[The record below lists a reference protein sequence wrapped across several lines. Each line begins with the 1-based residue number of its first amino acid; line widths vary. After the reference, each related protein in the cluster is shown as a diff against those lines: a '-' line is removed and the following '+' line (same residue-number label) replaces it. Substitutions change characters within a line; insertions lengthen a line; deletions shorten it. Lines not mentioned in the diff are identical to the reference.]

1 MRTLL
6 FLMTLWFIALTA
18 WAERPPTIDTAIAAY
33 QHRDYLSALAGFSEL
48 AKAGDSRAQTI
59 FALMHRFGE
68 GTPVDLPLALHWYRQ
83 AANAG
88 YAPAE
93 YHLANM
99 LAAGIGTV
107 ADEQA
112 AIRWLRA
119 AELSGFSRASV
130 RLAEIGLTAYPLL
143 ADAQLTGSQ
152 RAGSQFTGT
161 EDSDVGLN
169 DASLGIRDIV
179 EWNLRLPNQWRLS
192 PLDGQDEAHAIDHLP
207 RVERQEYRIQL
218 GMFSSRSRAV
228 DFWQNIMNEHPDL
241 FINLRAFIESSQ
253 GLSTAQQTSVAA
265 HRIQAGTF
273 SSFSAATALCN
284 ALLAAEVDSGC
295 LPIAVAHATAAS
307 P

>member
-18 WAERPPTIDTAIAAY
+18 WAESPPKIDTAIAAY
-33 QHRDYLSALAGFSEL
+33 QHRDYPSALAGFSEL

-68 GTPVDLPLALHWYRQ
+68 GTPVDLPLALHWYQQ

-119 AELSGFSRASV
+119 AEQSGFSRASV

-143 ADAQLTGSQ
+143 ADAQ
-152 RAGSQFTGT
+152 RADSQFTDT
-161 EDSDVGLN
+161 EHSDVGLT
-169 DASLGIRDIV
+169 DTSLGVREIV

-241 FINLRAFIESSQ
+241 FIDLRPFIESSQ
-253 GLSTAQQTSVAA
+253 SLSTAQQTPVAA

-273 SSFSAATALCN
+273 GSFSAAAALCN
-284 ALLAAEVDSGC
+284 ALLAAEVESGC
-295 LPIAVAHATAAS
+295 LPIAVARATAAS